1 MSGFARKERYIMK
14 GLFKN
19 CWTIPNLLTVI
30 RVFLAPVFAYL
41 FLNEKYIWAVAVLF
55 FSGLSDF
62 LDGKIA
68 RAFNQV
74 SELGKVLDPVADKI
88 TQITLA
94 VLLFIKFNGSSNKM
108 LIAYS
113 WIFLVFL
120 IKEVI
125 MVIGGGVLLLMNLRP
140 SPAVVYGKI
149 ATFVFYAVMIL
160 LIAFAPEFGAFREI
174 WEMNA
179 VLLIILVAVSAILTI
194 VAFLSYLPGTIKQ
207 FKTKENPVPKVKNE
221 NGEKT

>member
-1 MSGFARKERYIMK
+1 MK

-30 RVFLAPVFAYL
+30 RIFLVPVFAYF
-41 FLNEKYIWAVAVLF
+41 FLKEQYILAVTVLF

-68 RAFNQV
+68 RAFNQI
-74 SELGKVLDPVADKI
+74 SDLGKVLDPVADKL

-94 VLLFIKFNGSSNKM
+94 VLLFIKFNGSSNDI
-108 LIAYS
+108 LVTYS

-120 IKEVI
+120 IKEAI
-125 MVIGGGVLLLMNLRP
+125 MVIGGAALLFMNLRP
-140 SPAVVYGKI
+140 SPAELYGKI

-160 LIAFAPEFGAFREI
+160 LIAFAPEFGAFRDI
-174 WEMNA
+174 WEINA
-179 VLLIILVAVSAILTI
+179 TLLIILVAVSAILTF
-194 VAFLSYLPGTIKQ
+194 VAFLSYVPGTIKQ
-207 FKTKENPVPKVKNE
+207 FKTKENPEPKAKKK
-221 NGEKT
+221 NGENT

>member
-1 MSGFARKERYIMK
+1 MK

-30 RVFLAPVFAYL
+30 RIFLVPVFAYL
-41 FLNEKYIWAVAVLF
+41 FLKEQYIWAVTVLF

-74 SELGKVLDPVADKI
+74 SDLGKVLDPVADKL
-88 TQITLA
+88 TQIALA
-94 VLLFIKFNGSSNKM
+94 VLLFIKFNGSINKT
-108 LIAYS
+108 LVAYS

-120 IKEVI
+120 IKEAI
-125 MVIGGGVLLLMNLRP
+125 MVIGGGALLLMNLRP
-140 SPAVVYGKI
+140 SPAEVYGKI

-160 LIAFAPEFGAFREI
+160 LIAFAPEFGAFKDI

-179 VLLIILVAVSAILTI
+179 TLLIILVAVSAILTI
-194 VAFLSYLPGTIKQ
+194 VAFLGYLPGTIKQ
-207 FKTKENPVPKVKNE
+207 FKTKQNPQPKVKQK
-221 NGEKT
+221 NGENT

>member
-1 MSGFARKERYIMK
+1 MK

-30 RVFLAPVFAYL
+30 RVFLVPVFAYL
-41 FLNEKYIWAVAVLF
+41 FLKGEYIWAVTMLF

-74 SELGKVLDPVADKI
+74 SDLGKVLDPVADKL

-94 VLLFIKFNGSSNKM
+94 VLLFIKFNGSSNKT
-108 LIAYS
+108 LVAYS

-125 MVIGGGVLLLMNLRP
+125 MVIGGGALLLMNLRP
-140 SPAVVYGKI
+140 SPAEVYGKI
-149 ATFVFYAVMIL
+149 ATFVFYSVMIL
-160 LIAFAPEFGAFREI
+160 LIAFAPEFGAFKDI

-179 VLLIILVAVSAILTI
+179 TLLVILVAVSAILTI

-207 FKTKENPVPKVKNE
+207 FKTKQNPEPKVKQK
-221 NGEKT
+221 NGENT